1 MNKKIR
7 VFTID
12 DSPIYRQI
20 LREIINSEPDLE
32 YGGFAS
38 NGVLALKKIPLVD
51 PDIITLDVEMPEMNG
66 IETLERIMKDF
77 PKPVIMLS
85 SFTKDGAEIT
95 FKALE
100 LGAVDYIPK
109 PELSTTE
116 ENIESIKNSL
126 ITKIKL
132 FSNFKLLN
140 TSNVSTSK
148 PMFKQSLVEDG
159 MPVLGG
165 LPSLEIPTKIRN
177 PINIVCIGSS
187 TGGTVALSKIIPNID
202 KNIGVPIV
210 IVQHMPKLYTN
221 SFAKR
226 LDAQSDLKVLEAQG
240 NEALEPNTVYIAQ
253 GGLQM
258 LVKNRR
264 ISLEDSQ
271 PVNSHKPSVDP
282 LFYSVAIE
290 YKDHSLAIILTGMGH
305 DGSKGIEAI
314 SNAGGFTVAQDE
326 ESSVI
331 FGMPGSAIKTGKIN
345 RIIPLD
351 KIATFINDT
360 VRTSKYR

>member
-1 MNKKIR
+1 
-7 VFTID
+7 
-12 DSPIYRQI
+12 
-20 LREIINSEPDLE
+20 
-32 YGGFAS
+32 
-38 NGVLALKKIPLVD
+38 
-51 PDIITLDVEMPEMNG
+51 MPEMNG

-77 PKPVIMLS
+77 PKPVIMIS

-109 PELSTTE
+109 PELSTTK
-116 ENIESIKNSL
+116 ENLEYIRESL
-126 ITKIKL
+126 ISKIKL
-132 FSNFKLLN
+132 FSNFKHRPTTN
-140 TSNVSTSK
+140 SVINNNSTTTSS
-148 PMFKQSLVEDG
+148 PIFKHSIVEDD
-159 MPVLGG
+159 MPALGG
-165 LPSLEIPTKIRN
+165 LPSFEVPTKIKN
-177 PINIVCIGSS
+177 SINIVCIGSS
-187 TGGTVALSKIIPNID
+187 TGGTVALSKIIPNIY

-226 LDAQSDLKVLEAQG
+226 LDAQSDLKVVEAQG
-240 NEALEPNTVYIAQ
+240 NETLEPNTVYIAQ

-282 LFYSVAIE
+282 LFYSIAIE

-314 SNAGGFTVAQDE
+314 SDAGGFTVAQDE

-331 FGMPGSAIKTGKIN
+331 FGMPGSAIKTGKVN

-360 VRTSKYR
+360 IRTSKYR

>member
-1 MNKKIR
+1 MKKKTK

-20 LREIINSEPDLE
+20 LRDIINSDPDLE

-38 NGVLALKKIPLVD
+38 NGVIALKKIPLVD
-51 PDIITLDVEMPEMNG
+51 PDIITLDIEMPEMNG
-66 IETLERIMKDF
+66 IETLDRIMKNF

-109 PELSTTE
+109 PELSTTK
-116 ENIESIKNSL
+116 ENLDAIKNSL
-126 ITKIKL
+126 ITKVKL
-132 FSNFKLLN
+132 FSNFKPSLH
-140 TSNVSTSK
+140 SSSAAIR
-148 PMFKQSLVEDG
+148 PIFKQLLSENG
-159 MPVLGG
+159 TPVLGG
-165 LPSLEIPTKIRN
+165 LPSFEVPSIIKN
-177 PINIVCIGSS
+177 PIDIVCIGSS

-202 KNIGVPIV
+202 TDIGIPIV
-210 IVQHMPKLYTN
+210 IVQHMPKFYTN

-226 LDAQSDLKVLEAQG
+226 LDTLSNLKVIEAQG
-240 NEALEPNTVYIAQ
+240 NEILEPNTVYIAQ

-258 LVKNRR
+258 LVKNRK
-264 ISLEDSQ
+264 IFLDDSS

-290 YKDHSLAIILTGMGH
+290 YRSHSLAVILTGMGA

-314 SNAGGFTVAQDE
+314 SDAGGFTVAQDE

-331 FGMPGSAIKTGKIN
+331 FGMPGNAIKTGKIN

-360 VRTSKYR
+360 VKISKHK